1 MEEDDNYDLIFKI
14 VLIGDSGVGKT
25 NILSR
30 YINNEFSLTTQATVG
45 VEFGSKIIKK
55 GEKLIKLQIWD
66 TAGQE
71 RYKSITSAY
80 YKGSKGAFVVYDISR
95 KNTFDNVDKWI
106 NELKNNGSEDVF
118 IMLVGNKADLKDQR
132 EISEED
138 VKKKAELYNVAF
150 CETSALEGKNIEYAF
165 EYLINEITKKV
176 EKEREKSGKNVK
188 IKDAGKTITLDTNIN
203 IDNKNKIGENDKN
216 NFKGNKN
223 ICC

>member
-30 YINNEFSLTTQATVG
+30 YLTNEFSLTTQATVG

-118 IMLVGNKADLKDQR
+118 IMLVGNKSDLKDQR
-132 EISEED
+132 EITEEE

-150 CETSALEGKNIEYAF
+150 CETSALEGKNIGYAF
-165 EYLINEITKKV
+165 ENLINEITKKV
-176 EKEREKSGKNVK
+176 EKEREKNGKNV
-188 IKDAGKTITLDTNIN
+188 IKNKDEGKTITLETGN
-203 IDNKNKIGENDKN
+203 DNKNKGAQDNDKN
-216 NFKGNKN
+216 NLKGNKN

>member
-1 MEEDDNYDLIFKI
+1 MEDDDNYDLIFKI

-30 YINNEFSLTTQATVG
+30 FINNEFSLTTQATVG

-95 KNTFDNVDKWI
+95 KSTFDNVDKWI
-106 NELKNNGSEDVF
+106 DELKNHGSEDVF
-118 IMLVGNKADLKDQR
+118 IMLVGNKSDLKDQR
-132 EISEED
+132 EITEEE

-150 CETSALEGKNIEYAF
+150 CETSALEGKNIGYAF
-165 EYLINEITKKV
+165 ENLINEITKKV
-176 EKEREKSGKNVK
+176 EKEREKNGKNV
-188 IKDAGKTITLDTNIN
+188 IKNKDEGKTITLETGN
-203 IDNKNKIGENDKN
+203 DNKNKGSQDSDKN
-216 NFKGNKN
+216 NSKGNKN

>member
-1 MEEDDNYDLIFKI
+1 MDDDDNYDLIFKI

-30 YINNEFSLTTQATVG
+30 YINNQFSLTTQATVG

-95 KNTFDNVDKWI
+95 KITFENVDKWI
-106 NELKNNGSEDVF
+106 GELKSNGSEDVL
-118 IMLVGNKADLKDQR
+118 IMLVGNKTDLKEQR
-132 EISEED
+132 EIFEED
-138 VKKKAELYNVAF
+138 VKKK
-150 CETSALEGKNIEYAF
+150 S
-165 EYLINEITKKV
+165 
-176 EKEREKSGKNVK
+176 
-188 IKDAGKTITLDTNIN
+188 
-203 IDNKNKIGENDKN
+203 
-216 NFKGNKN
+216 
-223 ICC
+223 

>member
-1 MEEDDNYDLIFKI
+1 MDEDDNYDLIFKI

-30 YINNEFSLTTQATVG
+30 YLTNEFSLTTQATVG

-118 IMLVGNKADLKDQR
+118 IMLVGNKSDLKDQR
-132 EISEED
+132 EITEEE

-150 CETSALEGKNIEYAF
+150 CETSALEGKNIGYAF
-165 EYLINEITKKV
+165 ENLINEITKKV
-176 EKEREKSGKNVK
+176 EKEREKNGKNV
-188 IKDAGKTITLDTNIN
+188 IKNKDEGKTITLETGN
-203 IDNKNKIGENDKN
+203 DNKNKGTQDNDKN
-216 NFKGNKN
+216 NSKGNKN